1 LVLGKIQNVVLLT
14 VAGTILHSKSCRFVS
29 SPHFQSRMF
38 HCLPFFLAKLQAIK
52 ISHSPSI
59 EIPRSLKR
67 QYLRGC
73 VHKESTDSFGRNN
86 EIKARL
92 ARGEYN
98 KPVAR
103 CEYDIEL

>member
-1 LVLGKIQNVVLLT
+1 
-14 VAGTILHSKSCRFVS
+14 
-29 SPHFQSRMF
+29 MF

-52 ISHSPSI
+52 ISHSPCI

-92 ARGEYN
+92 ARGEYDIPVAR
-98 KPVAR
+98 KARLTRGEYSIFVAR
-103 CEYDIEL
+103 CEYDIL